1 MKLAKTIATGA
12 AALGLAV
19 GTAFAGEGQSG
30 MNSGWSPSEP
40 EMANEETI
48 ILLEPVEVAYIYEVD
63 ENRDGVTDS
72 YLILEES
79 DSLAMSESDDSE
91 PPIGG

>member
-30 MNSGWSPSEP
+30 MNS
-40 EMANEETI
+40 EETF
-48 ILLEPVEVAYIYEVD
+48 ILLEPVEVVQIYEVD